1 MKYERS
7 VILVDPK
14 DHKELK
20 KKLKR
25 LGISLSSWVR
35 EKTKQELQSKW
46 RRKYKLVILGVIARN
61 ATPGTFKVSMFV
73 TIAR

>member
-20 KKLKR
+20 KKLSKEKPKR
-25 LGISLSSWVR
+25 SLSSFFR
-35 EKTKQELQSKW
+35 EKAKDYLSEKW
-46 RRKYKLVILGVIARN
+46 MK
-61 ATPGTFKVSMFV
+61 S
-73 TIAR
+73 

>member
-20 KKLKR
+20 KKLARKTKQHPQ
-25 LGISLSSWVR
+25 GQSLSSWVR
-35 EKTKQELQSKW
+35 EKTRQELSQKQFITL
-46 RRKYKLVILGVIARN
+46 K
-61 ATPGTFKVSMFV
+61 PH
-73 TIAR
+73 